1 MPMEDEEEFCDIC
14 YRCGSSQDPLKEGG
28 QYCLNCEGPFI
39 RCCLSFNILPIVEFK
54 PSPPLDPTQVEIL
67 CSTDPDDGIL
77 FNEALDKTLSNS
89 QGGYEPV
96 EVLENVLKS
105 MDRCDVYML
114 HGKYYNCIM
123 KELGVAVCHSCSSFF
138 EEKELELYLSRYNTT
153 SCPICSEKAKPTIAA
168 NETSH

>member
-1 MPMEDEEEFCDIC
+1 MEDEEEFCDIC

-54 PSPPLDPTQVEIL
+54 PSPPLDPSQVEIL

-114 HGKYYNCIM
+114 YGKYYNCIM

-138 EEKELELYLSRYNTT
+138 EKKELELYLSRYNTT
-153 SCPICSEKAKPTIAA
+153 SCPICSEEAKPTIAV